1 MSFYRRRDVRMDG
14 KSRAILAGV
23 FFITVFP
30 AFAED
35 NVLKIDQ
42 TSPLGALQGNM
53 LSSDQSL
60 ADNSLVAG
68 PTQQMIDNALGG
80 TLQVDDLYRMNQ
92 ATAPSALQ
100 TGQGNTAMLTIV
112 GDGGQLMLL
121 QDNSA
126 GGTVGNAAQLS
137 AFGADA
143 LGAILQIGD
152 GNEASLMVGDAATGL
167 IVQNGSSN
175 TSSLTVESG
184 GKGEIIQNGNGNSFS
199 TTVAANSSVSIVQ
212 NGNNLTQAGVTGM
225 QVFST
230 APGTVA
236 ITQTGF

>member
-1 MSFYRRRDVRMDG
+1 LMTFYRRRDVRMVG

-100 TGQGNTAMLTIV
+100 TGQGNTAILTIV
-112 GDGGQLMLL
+112 GDGGQLML
-121 QDNSA
+121 
-126 GGTVGNAAQLS
+126 
-137 AFGADA
+137 
-143 LGAILQIGD
+143 
-152 GNEASLMVGDAATGL
+152 
-167 IVQNGSSN
+167 
-175 TSSLTVESG
+175 
-184 GKGEIIQNGNGNSFS
+184 
-199 TTVAANSSVSIVQ
+199 
-212 NGNNLTQAGVTGM
+212 
-225 QVFST
+225 
-230 APGTVA
+230 
-236 ITQTGF
+236 